1 MSKKKR
7 DIDERI
13 ASTEEKIAAIDKN
26 ISELSA
32 KRKNLIASLTVL
44 KKDKAAQ
51 FGKNLMDELTK
62 KEIPL
67 NEETLQRLLEL
78 VQKDDAA
85 ASVAK
90 DEKSEKVSVK
100 LEESSRANNPLF
112 GS

>member
-13 ASTEEKIAAIDKN
+13 AITEEKIASIEKN
-26 ISELSA
+26 ISDLSA
-32 KRKNLIASLTVL
+32 KRKNLFASLTVL

-78 VQKDDAA
+78 VQKDDTAVSA
-85 ASVAK
+85 AK
-90 DEKSEKVSVK
+90 DEKSEKEYIK
-100 LEESSRANNPLF
+100 PEESSRENNPLF
-112 GS
+112 G